1 VHDFAERLTAR
12 LAAPLPGAEAHAIFS
27 PRRPKQRPIDRPIP
41 ADARRAAV
49 LILLYPNGIDSSD
62 ARHPSGLADIAS
74 YSVPLTLRGH
84 DLDAHPGQISL
95 PGGAIDPGET
105 DVAAALREAEEEIGV
120 SPSSVRVIGALTPL
134 YVIVSRFVIQPF
146 VAVVPHRPD
155 FRPDVREVA
164 EIIEVPL
171 PLLLDAE
178 RVQWNTRSRDGFV
191 LEYPFLHVGPPPHH
205 ELWGATAMV
214 LSEFAAVV
222 RGL

>member
-1 VHDFAERLTAR
+1 VPDFAERLTAR
-12 LAAPLPGAEAHAIFS
+12 LAAPLPGSAAHAHFS
-27 PRRPKQRPIDRPIP
+27 PRRPKQRPIDRPVP

-49 LILLYPNGIDSSD
+49 LILLYPNGD
-62 ARHPSGLADIAS
+62 AGPGGADELAG

-84 DLDAHPGQISL
+84 DLDAHPGQVSL

-120 SPSSVRVIGALTPL
+120 SPAGVRIVGALTPL

-146 VAVVPHRPD
+146 VAVTAHRPD

-178 RVQWNTRSRDGFV
+178 RVQWTTRARDGFV

-222 RGL
+222 RDL